1 MNFID
6 ARLIKRMFAS
16 RGLLAAAVGFGFIN
30 GILVV
35 LQAYIL
41 STVIAQ
47 VFQSQSGIEPFTP
60 LLWVLFAILFLRG
73 VCTWF
78 AEWYAGKAAVR
89 VKGYLRLWLQEHLF
103 LLGPAYVHR
112 HFSGE
117 ITMVVTEGVESLD
130 AYISQYLPQLALAGL
145 IPLVIVAVVFP
156 VDPISGIILFLT
168 APLIPIFMVLIAGK
182 SEAATRRNWTALRR
196 MSVQFLDTIQGLLTL
211 KALNQT
217 ADREKKIEGSSD
229 LYRRATLDVLQIA
242 FLSALV
248 LELVGTISTA
258 ILAVGIGLRLLKG
271 TILFQESL
279 FILFIAPEFYLPLRQ
294 LGIKFHAG
302 IAGITS
308 SKRIFEILDSKIDGQ
323 DDLGN
328 SGWSLPGKFSIRFQ
342 SVGFSYPEKSLP
354 VLPDVSFGIDSGQ
367 MTAIAGK
374 SGAGKTTLF
383 HLLLKFIS
391 PEKGTILINDYPFD
405 SIPQDTWREQICW
418 VSQTPFLFNK
428 TILENVQMAKPSAT
442 LDEIVRAMQMAGLE
456 AFVRALPAGYDTLI
470 GENGMRLSGGQR
482 QRLALA
488 RAFLRDVPIVLLDE
502 PTAMLD
508 PEQEALIVGA
518 TRQLRQNRTVV
529 VIAHRLETIRSAD
542 QIIFLENGSVI
553 ESGSHDALVSKK
565 GSYFRMVESLCI

>member
-6 ARLIKRMFAS
+6 ARLIKQMFVS
-16 RGLLAAAVGFGFIN
+16 RSLLAAAIGFGFFN
-30 GILVV
+30 GVLVV

-47 VFQSQSGIEPFTP
+47 VFQIRGGGIEPFKQ
-60 LLWVLFAILFLRG
+60 LLWLLLIILFLRG

-78 AEWYAGKAAVR
+78 TERFAGKAAVR
-89 VKGYLRLWLQEHLF
+89 VKSNLRLWLQEHLL

-112 HFSGE
+112 HFSSE
-117 ITMVVTEGVESLD
+117 IATVITEGVESLD
-130 AYISQYLPQLALAGL
+130 AYISQYLPQLVLAGL
-145 IPLVIVAVVFP
+145 IPFTIMAVVFP
-156 VDPISGIILFLT
+156 IDLISGIILLLT
-168 APLIPIFMVLIAGK
+168 APLIPIFMALIAGK
-182 SEAATRRNWTALRR
+182 SEAATKRNWKALQRL
-196 MSVQFLDTIQGLLTL
+196 SIQFLDTIQGLLTL

-217 ADREKKIEGSSD
+217 ADRERKIERISD
-229 LYRRATLDVLQIA
+229 QYRRTTLEVLRIA

-302 IAGITS
+302 IAGVTN
-308 SKRIFEILDSKIDGQ
+308 SKRIFEILDNRAGLDVWEKS
-323 DDLGN
+323 
-328 SGWSLPGKFSIRFQ
+328 SWTLPGEFSIRFQ
-342 SVGFSYPEKSLP
+342 SVDFSYPDKPNP
-354 VLPDVSFGIDSGQ
+354 VLSKVSFKMDSGQ
-367 MTAIAGK
+367 MTAIVGR

-383 HLLLKFIS
+383 NLLLKFVS
-391 PEKGTILINDYPFD
+391 PDKGAIFINDCTLD
-405 SIPQDTWREQICW
+405 SIPPEIWREKICW
-418 VSQTPFLFNK
+418 VPQSPFLFNK
-428 TILENVQMAKPSAT
+428 TIKENIRFAKPKAT
-442 LDEIVRAMQMAGLE
+442 MDEVRNAMQLADLE
-456 AFVRALPAGYDTLI
+456 AFVQTLPSGYETLI

-488 RAFLRDVPIVLLDE
+488 RAFLRDSPIVLLDE

-508 PEQEALIVGA
+508 PEQEALVVDTI
-518 TRQLRQNRTVV
+518 RRLCLHRTVI

-542 QIIFLENGSVI
+542 QIVFLENGSVI
-553 ESGSHDALVSKK
+553 ENGSHDALVALK
-565 GSYFRMVESLCI
+565 GSYFHMVESL

>member
-6 ARLIKRMFAS
+6 ARLIKQIIVS

-47 VFQSQSGIEPFTP
+47 VFQNQSGIEPFIP
-60 LLWVLFAILFLRG
+60 LLWALFAILFLRG
-73 VCTWF
+73 VCIWL

-89 VKGYLRLWLQEHLF
+89 VKDDLRRWLQEHLF

-117 ITMVVTEGVESLD
+117 ITTVVTEGVESLD
-130 AYISQYLPQLALAGL
+130 AYISQYLPQVALAGL

-168 APLIPIFMVLIAGK
+168 APLIPVFMVLIAGK

-217 ADREKKIEGSSD
+217 ADREKKIEKSSD
-229 LYRRATLDVLQIA
+229 QYRRATLNVLQIA

-279 FILFIAPEFYLPLRQ
+279 FILFIAPEFYLQLRQ

-302 IAGITS
+302 IAGVTS
-308 SKRIFEILDSKIDGQ
+308 SERIFEILDSKIDGQ
-323 DDLGN
+323 DGLRN
-328 SGWSLPGKFSIRFQ
+328 SGWSLPGKFSICFQ
-342 SVGFSYPEKSLP
+342 SVGFSYPDKSLP
-354 VLPDVSFGIDSGQ
+354 VLSDVSFRIESGQ
-367 MTAIAGK
+367 MTAIVGR

-391 PEKGTILINDYPFD
+391 PGKGAILINEFPFEF
-405 SIPQDTWREQICW
+405 IPQDIWREQICW
-418 VSQTPFLFNK
+418 VSQSPSLFNK
-428 TILENVQMAKPSAT
+428 TILENVKIAKPSAT
-442 LDEIVRAMQMAGLE
+442 MDEIARALQMAGLE
-456 AFVRALPAGYDTLI
+456 EFIQALPSGYDTLI

-488 RAFLRDVPIVLLDE
+488 RAFLRDAPIVLFDE

-508 PEQEALIVGA
+508 PEQEALMVDA
-518 TRQLRQNRTVV
+518 TRHLRQNRTVI
-529 VIAHRLETIRSAD
+529 VIAHRLETIRTAD

-553 ESGSHDALVSKK
+553 ESGSHDVLVSKK
-565 GSYFRMVESLCI
+565 GGYFRMIESLCI